1 MTRSFVCFANT
12 SKLNSKP
19 QYSASFTVKFVA
31 YSDAAATIV
40 HFGSFHM
47 IALYNSPFRSVR
59 ADPSKLATKRLSSS
73 FIVSG
78 GMRII
83 CPGCIV
89 VRSQITPHQIFMRS
103 PPTFRVFHLRPSRTS
118 FPPAS
123 VTQPPFLAFH
133 LDRTI
138 ALTRPTSNNV

>member
-1 MTRSFVCFANT
+1 MTRSFVCFANR

-83 CPGCIV
+83 CLGCIV
-89 VRSQITPHQIFMRS
+89 VRSQSTPHQIFMRS
-103 PPTFRVFHLRPSRTS
+103 LPKFRVFHLRPSRTS
-118 FPPAS
+118 LPPAS
-123 VTQPPFLAFH
+123 ISTVTQPRF
-133 LDRTI
+133 
-138 ALTRPTSNNV
+138 